1 MKSQSKELTLG
12 LLAYVAQRDISPVDI
27 CNLAGIDM
35 EAILNNKWDEA
46 TTKNLDS
53 LWIHASQVSKDPLF
67 GLHFGESLQLSALG
81 AVGEIIQSSSTV
93 GEGLQIAV
101 SLVYMVTDKFTIE
114 LSTSKNHFHIYLIP
128 KEGAAKLSF
137 VDEQIADLLMA
148 FTIHELDGFLFRK
161 IEPLEICFPKL
172 PSNRSEYER
181 IFRCDK
187 IKKGKTYAIKL
198 KSDILDAPLLTANH
212 QLQSFFLKKMQSE
225 SADLLAPSVPFN
237 KKVFNFLISN
247 AYLRISSI
255 EETASN
261 FNISL
266 RTFQRR
272 LNEEG
277 FTFQQIADSVRKLL
291 AIEYIQANKYPIKE
305 ISYILGY
312 NEISAF
318 SRAFKRW
325 TGKAPAYYNA
335 N

>member
-1 MKSQSKELTLG
+1 MKSQSKELTLS
-12 LLAYVAQRDISPVDI
+12 LLAYAAQRDISPKDI
-27 CNLAGIDM
+27 CGLADIDM
-35 EAILNNKWDEA
+35 DAIANNKWDDI
-46 TTKNLDS
+46 TTKKLDS
-53 LWIHASQVSKDPLF
+53 LWVHASQLSKDTLF

-81 AVGEIIQSSSTV
+81 AVGEIIKSSSTV

-101 SLVYMVTDKFTIE
+101 SLVHLVTDKFTME
-114 LSTSKNHFHIYLIP
+114 LSTGKNHSHIYLLP
-128 KEGAAKLSF
+128 KESSARLSF
-137 VDEQIADLLMA
+137 VDQQIADLLLA

-161 IEPLEICFPKL
+161 IEPLEICFPTL
-172 PSNRSEYER
+172 PSATSEYER
-181 IFRCDK
+181 IFRCKK
-187 IKKGKTYAIKL
+187 IKRGKTYAIKL
-198 KSDILDAPLLTANH
+198 KSDILDTPLLTANH
-212 QLQSFFLKKMQSE
+212 QLQKFFLDKIQIKSPGPLGQSNQ
-225 SADLLAPSVPFN
+225 FN

-247 AYLRISSI
+247 AYLKVPSI

-291 AIEYIQANKYPIKE
+291 AIEYIEANKYPITE
-305 ISYILGY
+305 ISYVLGY

-325 TGKAPAYYNA
+325 TGKAPAHYTA

>member
-1 MKSQSKELTLG
+1 MKSQSKELTLS
-12 LLAYVAQRDISPVDI
+12 LLAYLAQRDIPPVDI
-27 CNLAGIDM
+27 CKFADIDM
-35 EAILNNKWDEA
+35 ESIINSRWDEV
-46 TTKNLDS
+46 TTQKLDS
-53 LWIHASQVSKDPLF
+53 LWVHASQVSKDPLF

-81 AVGEIIQSSSTV
+81 AVGEIIKSSSTV

-101 SLVYMVTDKFTIE
+101 SLVHLVTDKFTME
-114 LSTSKNHFHIYLIP
+114 LSTSKTYFYIYLVR
-128 KEGAAKLSF
+128 KEGSGKSSF
-137 VDEQIADLLMA
+137 IDEQIADFLMA

-161 IEPLEICFPKL
+161 IEPLEICLPKL
-172 PSNRSEYER
+172 PSNSSEFKR
-181 IFRCDK
+181 ILRCDK

-198 KSDILDAPLLTANH
+198 KSDILDVPLLTANH
-212 QLQSFFLKKMQSE
+212 QLQSFFLHKMQNKSV
-225 SADLLAPSVPFN
+225 DLLAPRVPFN
-237 KKVFNFLISN
+237 KKVFHFLISN
-247 AYLRISSI
+247 AYLKIPSI

-291 AIEYIQANKYPIKE
+291 AIEYIQAKRYPIKE

-325 TGKAPAYYNA
+325 TGKAPAHYNG